1 MRSEDSV
8 KAAERILDRFVEGLF
23 RLMVEHHQKSVAEVE
38 LTLPQAEA
46 LKLLHDQPLSTSKLA
61 SSLGISAPAVS
72 QLTDRLLRKHVIER
86 RASNTDRRSVMVALT
101 VRGTRIIEDFRRRRY
116 QAFDEVFSRLTETD
130 RAEVGKALARLVS
143 ALETP
148 PPEHVISKKKRRAVE
163 QPEARTAI
171 KPANTSNEVGAI
183 QINAIPRK
191 RMKIEWD

>member
-116 QAFDEVFSRLTETD
+116 QAFDDVFSRLTETD

-148 PPEHVISKKKRRAVE
+148 PPEHVISKKKRRAAE
-163 QPEARTAI
+163 QPAARTAI

-183 QINAIPRK
+183 QVNAIPRK

>member
-116 QAFDEVFSRLTETD
+116 QAFDDVFSRLTETD
-130 RAEVGKALARLVS
+130 RDEVCKALARLVS

-148 PPEHVISKKKRRAVE
+148 PPEHVISKKKRRAAE
-163 QPEARTAI
+163 QPAARTAI

-183 QINAIPRK
+183 QVNAIPRK